1 MLNNLTLLYVE
12 DDKTTQE
19 YIKMILE
26 DECKELYIASDG
38 VKGLEIY
45 KKMKPDI
52 VITDINMPN
61 MDGLA
66 MIKALKDID
75 TNLPIIIISAYDD
88 QENLLQAVNMGCNGF
103 VKKPINI
110 EHLFEQLN
118 IAAQKIEE
126 GKKKLKQKDKEIEN
140 LYKLAH
146 YDFLT
151 KIPNIFLFEIELK
164 RAISMAKRNGD
175 KIALFFIDLDNFKL
189 VNDNYGHEV
198 GDFVLKTI
206 VNNLNKIIRE
216 EDILARRSG
225 DEFLLMTIGSSDK
238 TILSKLANKI
248 IQTCSKPLA
257 FKEKLITISCSVG
270 ISIFSDD
277 ARNHKDLIRC
287 ADEAMY
293 EAKKTGKSKYAFY
306 TI

>member
-1 MLNNLTLLYVE
+1 MLSDLILLYVE
-12 DDKTTQE
+12 DDKITQE

-126 GKKKLKQKDKEIEN
+126 GKKKKKKKDKEIE
-140 LYKLAH
+140 
-146 YDFLT
+146 
-151 KIPNIFLFEIELK
+151 
-164 RAISMAKRNGD
+164 
-175 KIALFFIDLDNFKL
+175 
-189 VNDNYGHEV
+189 
-198 GDFVLKTI
+198 
-206 VNNLNKIIRE
+206 
-216 EDILARRSG
+216 
-225 DEFLLMTIGSSDK
+225 
-238 TILSKLANKI
+238 
-248 IQTCSKPLA
+248 
-257 FKEKLITISCSVG
+257 
-270 ISIFSDD
+270 
-277 ARNHKDLIRC
+277 
-287 ADEAMY
+287 
-293 EAKKTGKSKYAFY
+293 Y
-306 TI
+306 TRP